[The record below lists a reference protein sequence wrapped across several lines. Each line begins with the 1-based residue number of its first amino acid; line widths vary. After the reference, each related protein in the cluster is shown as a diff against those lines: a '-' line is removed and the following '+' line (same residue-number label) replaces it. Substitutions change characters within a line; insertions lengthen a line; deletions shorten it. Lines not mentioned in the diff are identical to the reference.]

1 MFVSEN
7 EEYEKIWQDVKTV
20 MPSDSRILI
29 TGANGLIASNIVDTL
44 MYFNWRY
51 DLNNQVWALCR
62 NYEKA
67 KKRFA
72 SYIDSSQFGIV
83 AQDITQLDIADGCE
97 YIIHAASNAHPLA
110 YSTKPIETME
120 TNLIGTMKV
129 LEYACDKKVKQMVYV
144 STSEVYGEG
153 HQNSKLKEEEFGSV
167 NTLNPRSCYAESKR
181 CAETLCVC
189 YAKMNDLD
197 VKVVRPGYIYGA
209 QITSENSRADAQFL
223 RNAIE
228 RKNIIMKS
236 LGQQRRSYCYVA
248 DAVSAILLVLFKG
261 EKVAAYN
268 IANKESEATIAE
280 YAKALADARKIK
292 VIFEVPD
299 EVEKAGYSQVKNSLL
314 DDSKL
319 RDLGWTPH
327 YDLKSGVNQMFYNI
341 DDKSGK

>member
-1 MFVSEN
+1 
-7 EEYEKIWQDVKTV
+7 
-20 MPSDSRILI
+20 
-29 TGANGLIASNIVDTL
+29 
-44 MYFNWRY
+44 
-51 DLNNQVWALCR
+51 
-62 NYEKA
+62 
-67 KKRFA
+67 
-72 SYIDSSQFGIV
+72 
-83 AQDITQLDIADGCE
+83 
-97 YIIHAASNAHPLA
+97 
-110 YSTKPIETME
+110 
-120 TNLIGTMKV
+120 
-129 LEYACDKKVKQMVYV
+129 
-144 STSEVYGEG
+144 
-153 HQNSKLKEEEFGSV
+153 
-167 NTLNPRSCYAESKR
+167 
-181 CAETLCVC
+181 
-189 YAKMNDLD
+189 
-197 VKVVRPGYIYGA
+197 
-209 QITSENSRADAQFL
+209 
-223 RNAIE
+223 
-228 RKNIIMKS
+228 MKS

>member
-1 MFVSEN
+1 
-7 EEYEKIWQDVKTV
+7 
-20 MPSDSRILI
+20 
-29 TGANGLIASNIVDTL
+29 
-44 MYFNWRY
+44 
-51 DLNNQVWALCR
+51 
-62 NYEKA
+62 
-67 KKRFA
+67 
-72 SYIDSSQFGIV
+72 
-83 AQDITQLDIADGCE
+83 
-97 YIIHAASNAHPLA
+97 
-110 YSTKPIETME
+110 
-120 TNLIGTMKV
+120 
-129 LEYACDKKVKQMVYV
+129 
-144 STSEVYGEG
+144 
-153 HQNSKLKEEEFGSV
+153 
-167 NTLNPRSCYAESKR
+167 
-181 CAETLCVC
+181 
-189 YAKMNDLD
+189 MNDLD